1 MGRQRNKS
9 GRPFKKII
17 ESLSNEKG
25 LSLIEILLAVTITTF
40 ISGIIYS
47 LFITGLSLYQ
57 KIEIEGQLRE
67 DADYIATMIMN
78 ELTTN
83 QPKYVTPLNEDGK
96 NGIRLNVEEEKTVDG
111 YIIEDSKGTEPVD
124 VYFKNNQFIIDN
136 KGDLTTL
143 DLSSSSSFIDLN
155 AGTQMEKKTGIT
167 LGTDS
172 DDCTIDPTGT
182 LCTHSTIHVT
192 MIIENNIHDKGFFVS
207 TEPLVLESSFG
218 F

>member
-9 GRPFKKII
+9 ERPFKKII

-47 LFITGLSLYQ
+47 LFITGMSLYQ
-57 KIEIEGQLRE
+57 KIEIEGQLRD

-83 QPKYVTPLNEDGK
+83 QPKYVTSLNEDGK
-96 NGIRLNVEEEKTVDG
+96 NGVRLNVAEEKTVDG
-111 YIIEDSKGTEPVD
+111 YIIEDSHGTEPID
-124 VYFKNNQFIIDN
+124 VYYKDSQFVIDN
-136 KGDLTTL
+136 KGVLTTL
-143 DLSSSSSFIDLN
+143 DLSTSSFINLN
-155 AGTQMEKKTGIT
+155 EGTPTEKKTGIM
-167 LGTDS
+167 LDTDS
-172 DDCTIDPTGT
+172 EDCTAVSSEAS
-182 LCTHSTIHVT
+182 CTHSTIHVT
-192 MIIENNIHDKGFFVS
+192 MIIENNIHTKGFFVS

>member
-1 MGRQRNKS
+1 MGRQRNRSK
-9 GRPFKKII
+9 RPFKKIK
-17 ESLSNEKG
+17 ESLANEKG

-40 ISGIIYS
+40 ISGVIYS

-57 KIEIEGQLRE
+57 KIQIEGQLRD

-124 VYFKNNQFIIDN
+124 VYFKDSQFIIDN
-136 KGDLTTL
+136 KGVLTTL
-143 DLSSSSSFIDLN
+143 DLSTSSFIDLN
-155 AGTQMEKKTGIT
+155 AGTQTEKKTGIT
-167 LGTDS
+167 LDTDS
-172 DDCTIDPTGT
+172 DDCKIDPTE
-182 LCTHSTIHVT
+182 CTHSTIHVT

>member
-1 MGRQRNKS
+1 MGRQRNS
-9 GRPFKKII
+9 CHRPFEKVKK
-17 ESLSNEKG
+17 SLSNENG

-40 ISGIIYS
+40 ITGVIYS

-57 KIEIEGQLRE
+57 KIQIEGQLRE

-96 NGIRLNVEEEKTVDG
+96 NGVTLNVQEEKTVDG
-111 YIIEDSKGTEPVD
+111 FIIEDSKGTEPVD
-124 VYFKNNQFIIDN
+124 IYFKDSQFIIDN
-136 KGDLTTL
+136 KGVLNTL
-143 DLSSSSSFIDLN
+143 NLSTSSFIDIN
-155 AGTQMEKKTGIT
+155 EGTQTEKKTGIR
-167 LGTDS
+167 LDTDS
-172 DDCTIDPTGT
+172 SDCTRDPSGT

-192 MIIENNIHDKGFFVS
+192 MVIENNIHAKGFFVT

>member
-9 GRPFKKII
+9 GRPFKKIK

-57 KIEIEGQLRE
+57 KIQMEGQLRD

-83 QPKYVTPLNEDGK
+83 QPKFVTPLNEDGK

-124 VYFKNNQFIIDN
+124 VYFKDNQFIIDN

-143 DLSSSSSFIDLN
+143 DLSSSTFIDLN
-155 AGTQMEKKTGIT
+155 TGTPTEKKTGIK
-167 LGTDS
+167 LDTDS

-182 LCTHSTIHVT
+182 LCTHSTIHIT
-192 MIIENNIHDKGFFVS
+192 MIIENNIHNKGFFVS